1 MPRDALAY
9 LSDVIESCDANTA
22 ALLGLDLDAKYFL
35 GYGESLLRYNE
46 RSSAFRLG
54 FALYR
59 QVGRNPR

>member
-9 LSDVIESCDANTA
+9 LSDVIESCDAITA
-22 ALLGLDLDAKYFL
+22 ALLGLHLYTKYFL
-35 GYGESLLRYNE
+35 GYGESLLCYNE

-59 QVGRNPR
+59 